1 MIAHRRR
8 KFSWYNG
15 IGLSVALVFALFPL
29 LWLLSKSFMPW
40 VEYTASPAIW
50 VTSNPTLDNYHD
62 VFFDYVNLMG
72 WPQSSSWRAM
82 ISSTIISVTATF
94 FSVFIGL
101 LAAFGLS
108 RYKVGGNFVPLQI
121 LSFRMVPPIAVA
133 VPFAIVGVNIG
144 ATFTPVLLTLIYI
157 AYTVPLAT
165 WMLKSFIDQSPVE
178 IEELAMM
185 DGMSRWQAHF
195 RVTLPLM
202 RGGLAATILFIFIL
216 NFSEGAIALALAA
229 GRYVTIPVQ
238 LADKVAS
245 PHVQV
250 ALGVLAALPLII
262 LGFSIQRHLSRGF
275 TFGAIKQ

>member
-1 MIAHRRR
+1 MLRSVR
-8 KFSWYNG
+8 
-15 IGLSVALVFALFPL
+15 GLSPLNRLGLCAALLFALFPIF
-29 LWLLSKSFMPW
+29 WLVSKSFTPW
-40 VEYTASPAIW
+40 VEYTANPAIW
-50 VTSNPTLDNYHD
+50 ITSNPTLDNYHN

-72 WPQSSSWRAM
+72 WPQSSSWRA
-82 ISSTIISVTATF
+82 IVSSTIISTVATF

-101 LAAFGLS
+101 LAALALS
-108 RYKVGGNFVPLQI
+108 RYQVGGNFMPLQI

-133 VPFAIVGVNIG
+133 VPFAIIGTTIG

-165 WMLKSFIDQSPVE
+165 WMLKSFIDQTPREVE
-178 IEELAMM
+178 EAAMM
-185 DGMSRWQAHF
+185 DGMSRWHAHF

-202 RGGLAATILFIFIL
+202 RGGLAATTLFVFIL
-216 NFSEGAIALALAA
+216 NWSEGAIALALAA

-238 LADKVAS
+238 IADKVSS

-250 ALGVLAALPLII
+250 SLAVLAAIPLLV

>member
-1 MIAHRRR
+1 MLRSVR
-8 KFSWYNG
+8 
-15 IGLSVALVFALFPL
+15 GLSPLNRLGLCAALLFASFPIF
-29 LWLLSKSFMPW
+29 WLVSKSFIPW
-40 VEYTASPAIW
+40 VEYTANPAIW
-50 VTSNPTLDNYHD
+50 ITSNPTLDNYHN

-72 WPQSSSWRAM
+72 WPQSSSWRA
-82 ISSTIISVTATF
+82 IVSSTIISTVATF

-101 LAAFGLS
+101 LAAFALS
-108 RYKVGGNFVPLQI
+108 RYQVGGNFMPLQI

-133 VPFAIVGVNIG
+133 VPFAIIGTTIG

-165 WMLKSFIDQSPVE
+165 WMLKSFIDQTPREVE
-178 IEELAMM
+178 EAAMM
-185 DGMSRWQAHF
+185 DGMSRWHAHF

-202 RGGLAATILFIFIL
+202 RGGLAATTLFVFIL
-216 NFSEGAIALALAA
+216 NWSEGAIALALAA

-238 LADKVAS
+238 IADKVSS

-250 ALGVLAALPLII
+250 SLAVLAAIPLLV